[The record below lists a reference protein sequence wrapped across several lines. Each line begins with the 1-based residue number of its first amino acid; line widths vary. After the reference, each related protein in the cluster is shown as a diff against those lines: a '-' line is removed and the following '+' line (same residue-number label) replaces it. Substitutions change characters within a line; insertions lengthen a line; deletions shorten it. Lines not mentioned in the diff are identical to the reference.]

1 MSVISLVNQAVAWYA
16 ASAVLAF
23 LFALRKPLSGAIAGI
38 GGAVASAMLV
48 LAGGTALLM
57 PERVSGG
64 MLQMLHLTLR
74 VGGVN
79 ALWLL
84 AIGLSVGG
92 TWFFLSKSLKAEK
105 TEEVASE
112 AAKPGKQPALY
123 EILAPAFVVNFNQ
136 NGRQRYMQVGVALM
150 GRDKA
155 QMDALR
161 EHMPLVRNKLV
172 MLFSSQSFDS
182 LVTPVGKEML
192 RQQATAGLQELAKKE
207 TGQLAIEQVLFTN
220 FVLQ

>member
-1 MSVISLVNQAVAWYA
+1 MAKKEATPA
-16 ASAVLAF
+16 DA
-23 LFALRKPLSGAIAGI
+23 GAP
-38 GGAVASAMLV
+38 GGGKSKLK
-48 LAGGTALLM
+48 LILLI
-57 PERVSGG
+57 V
-64 MLQMLHLTLR
+64 
-74 VGGVN
+74 VG
-79 ALWLL
+79 LLL

-92 TWFFLSKSLKAEK
+92 TWFFLSKSLKA
-105 TEEVASE
+105 EEVASE